1 MEPVTLCVWQGLVY
15 VEVVR
20 ENGTCYPVCV
30 AGAGVCG
37 GGKREWNL
45 LPRVCGRG
53 WCMWR
58 WQERME
64 SVTLC
69 VWQGMVY
76 VEVVSE
82 NGTCYP
88 VCVAGVG
95 VCGGGK
101 REWNLLSCVCGRG
114 WCM

>member
-45 LPRVCGRG
+45 L
-53 WCMWR
+53 
-58 WQERME
+58 
-64 SVTLC
+64 
-69 VWQGMVY
+69 
-76 VEVVSE
+76 
-82 NGTCYP
+82 
-88 VCVAGVG
+88 
-95 VCGGGK
+95 
-101 REWNLLSCVCGRG
+101 SCVCGRG
-114 WCM
+114 WYMWRWRQPSPTWTGTNTRESVLNTHNPIIT